1 MEKAH
6 RNLVRWAI
14 DQGYTVEVWGED
26 EYQDYKGTDFDEA
39 VENVEG
45 CDGGTIYL
53 NNADGEN
60 VAWFSYVFDWDQNPD
75 EIINDW
81 GINEVSGAWDKQYN
95 TLGGCYGVS

>member
-14 DQGYTVEVWGED
+14 DQGYTIDVWGED
-26 EYQDYKGTDFDEA
+26 EFQDYRGTDFGEA
-39 VENVEG
+39 VENIEA

-53 NNADGEN
+53 NNADGET

-95 TLGGCYGVS
+95 SLGGCYHEA

>member
-6 RNLVRWAI
+6 RNLVRWGI
-14 DQGYTVEVWGED
+14 DQGYTIEVWGED

-39 VENVEG
+39 VENVEA
-45 CDGGTIYL
+45 CDGGTIYF

-81 GINEVSGAWDKQYN
+81 GINKVSDAWDKQYN
-95 TLGGCYGVS
+95 TLGGCYGVC

>member
-14 DQGYTVEVWGED
+14 DQGYTVDVWGED
-26 EYQDYKGTDFDEA
+26 EFQDYRGTDFSEA
-39 VENVEG
+39 VENIEA

-81 GINEVSGAWDKQYN
+81 GINEVSDAWDKQYN
-95 TLGGCYGVS
+95 TLGGCYGVY